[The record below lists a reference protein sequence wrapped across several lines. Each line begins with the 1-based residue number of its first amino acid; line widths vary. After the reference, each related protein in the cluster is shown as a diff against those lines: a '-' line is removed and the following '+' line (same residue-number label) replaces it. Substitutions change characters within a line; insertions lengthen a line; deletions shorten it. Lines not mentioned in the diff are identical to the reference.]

1 MKTRPEGTDITISI
15 VLGARI
21 NQLQPSATI
30 EALFKKKEKETQSLH
45 SQKKI
50 SINQEILL
58 KIDTLFLKQNCYKYI
73 YKIIEFNIVAKTVAK
88 LILKYCISNNL
99 TLEL

>member
-1 MKTRPEGTDITISI
+1 MEAG
-15 VLGARI
+15 I

-30 EALFKKKEKETQSLH
+30 EVLLKKKEKETQSLH

-58 KIDTLFLKQNCYKYI
+58 KIDILFLKQNCYKYI
-73 YKIIEFNIVAKTVAK
+73 YKTIEFNIVAKTVAK